1 MKKFECKVCHYVAE
15 NEAPAVCPVCKQAG
29 KFEASIPVAL
39 GKKASC
45 KATCMFQ
52 QENYDAEVK
61 PDDADVKKV
70 MLTYKGEA
78 KLQMV
83 YGETVYVDLIGKR
96 VGATNDPYHFN
107 P

>member
-1 MKKFECKVCHYVAE
+1 MVVTATLKG
-15 NEAPAVCPVCKQAG
+15 G
-29 KFEASIPVAL
+29 KFEARIPVSA

-45 KATCMFQ
+45 KTTCIFQ
-52 QENYDAEVK
+52 QENYDTEVK
-61 PDDADVKKV
+61 PDDSDVKKV

-78 KLQMV
+78 NPTLT